1 MIRYS
6 IHMKEVP
13 VLYLRNEPAE
23 VYWESVVDRL
33 LHKPVSGMIERSHM
47 NHSDP
52 YYEEA
57 CHLHR
62 EVPVV
67 DAHNDLAG
75 ELLLRHQRGEERVI
89 ERLYLPH
96 WKAAGF
102 QFIVSSIYIENSI
115 FFPDIEEVRGIGN
128 AEKKDWNYYWNRQA
142 LCWDAGFANALAQI
156 REIKKELAELPEEL
170 CLITCRDD
178 LTAIRKREKI
188 GILLYMEGL
197 DCIGVDV
204 SRIHT
209 LYQLGVRG
217 ASLTWS
223 RPNLLAV
230 GCCSATK
237 HTDIPGPIT
246 SLGWQVLEA
255 LQQHHMFLDISHLN
269 HEGWEQIDRQYTT
282 EYSRRSS
289 YVPYIATHSNSCTV
303 YSSYRN
309 LTDRQMN
316 ALASQGGIMG
326 LNACKY
332 IVGCDDPADYL
343 DAMCCH
349 MEYIVNKIH
358 ATHLGFGFD
367 LCDSY
372 SRARYR
378 IDTPSCGDPSFPAD
392 RTQRFLPEDC
402 LQNHKEAL
410 LLTARLL
417 KRGMHEQNVLRILGL
432 NWLEY
437 FALLLE

>member
-1 MIRYS
+1 
-6 IHMKEVP
+6 
-13 VLYLRNEPAE
+13 
-23 VYWESVVDRL
+23 
-33 LHKPVSGMIERSHM
+33 M
-47 NHSDP
+47 NHTDS

-57 CHLHR
+57 CRLHR
-62 EVPVV
+62 EVPAV

-75 ELLLRHQRGEERVI
+75 ELLLRHRQGEEQVI
-89 ERLYLPH
+89 QRLYLPH

-102 QFIVSSIYIENSI
+102 QLIVSSIYIENAV
-115 FFPDIEEVRGIGN
+115 FFPDNGTDHGNEN
-128 AEKKDWNYYWNRQA
+128 AETKDWNYYWKRRE
-142 LCWDAGFANALAQI
+142 LCWDAGFANALEQI
-156 REIKKELAELPEEL
+156 KELKKELADLPEEL
-170 CLITCRDD
+170 CLVTCRND
-178 LTAIRKREKI
+178 LAAVQKREKI

-197 DCIGVDV
+197 DCIGTDV

-237 HTDIPGPIT
+237 HIELPGPVT
-246 SLGWQVLEA
+246 ALGWKVLDM
-255 LQQHHMFLDISHLN
+255 LQQQHMFLDISHLN
-269 HEGWEQIDRQYTT
+269 NEGWEQINQLYT
-282 EYSRRSS
+282 ENFCRRAS
-289 YVPYIATHSNSCTV
+289 YIPYAATHSNSYTI
-303 YSSYRN
+303 YPSYRN
-309 LTDRQMN
+309 LTDRQIT

-332 IVGCDDPADYL
+332 IVGCEDPFDYV
-343 DAMCCH
+343 DAMCRH
-349 MEYIVNKIH
+349 IEYITEMIGEQ
-358 ATHLGFGFD
+358 HLGFGFD

-372 SRARYR
+372 TRAKYP
-378 IDTPSCGDPSFPAD
+378 IEASSSDNPSSTAEQPKG
-392 RTQRFLPEDC
+392 FLPEDC
-402 LQNHKEAL
+402 LQNHEEAL

-417 KRGMHEQNVLRILGL
+417 ERGMDEQKVLRLIGL